1 MCNKANIMKRFFIVT
16 NNSSNQLQPI
26 VVKVL
31 RFQPY
36 IENIHKMNQLYEQQ
50 YLNERDIKE
59 LNLDYKSEN
68 KLQLIP
74 FEIPASYFLS

>member
-1 MCNKANIMKRFFIVT
+1 MCNKANIMKKFFIIT
-16 NNSSNQLQPI
+16 KDSSVQLHST
-26 VVKVL
+26 VVRVL
-31 RFQPY
+31 KYQPY
-36 IENIHKMNQLYEQQ
+36 IDNIYKTNILYEQK
-50 YLNERDIKE
+50 YLNERNIKE